1 MQISFSPVCSYHL
14 NFSRPHLPLDID
26 RIMEKQWLKRFGHA
40 STATWKS
47 PCSSH
52 RPGLPVGF
60 PQIHTNK
67 PTHTRATTALEC
79 HHPKWFG
86 LEHRGTVLSPRQT
99 HSRGVWKPSLNPS
112 LFSTCP
118 SGWAGLGWWWLII
131 QYLFSEYCGCYC
143 ISSSMSDSFFPED
156 NWLIISVLRTYS

>member
-14 NFSRPHLPLDID
+14 NFSRPHLPLAID

-52 RPGLPVGF
+52 HLGLPVGS
-60 PQIHTNK
+60 PQVHTNK

-86 LEHRGTVLSPRQT
+86 LEHRGTVLSPWQT
-99 HSRGVWKPSLNPS
+99 HGRGFWKPCYLTRLSSHVPIWLSGAWVMVTDNSVSL
-112 LFSTCP
+112 LRI
-118 SGWAGLGWWWLII
+118 LRLLLHQLI
-131 QYLFSEYCGCYC
+131 G
-143 ISSSMSDSFFPED
+143 SDSFFPED